1 MANTNELTIVQPDGE
16 TLVVDASTFR
26 TKPANIVRDL
36 AAEYAYDEFLPEFGE
51 TLEDRDTIASDVV
64 IDAMLEK
71 ASSIRNKHVLQFL
84 ARVSEQDALVA
95 RASDGDDDAK
105 AKLPKKTERV
115 RFERDLRRYQP
126 TRSRASVYAGQTRA
140 MLKTRISE
148 LVSSSLAGGAGV
160 NSGIAGTS
168 IPATTTNSTH
178 HHGGARRPPISHL
191 TTHQRTKASTR
202 WL

>member
-148 LVSSSLAGGAGV
+148 LETHIDALASAMRDAGMDV
-160 NSGIAGTS
+160 PAMPEFTPAPPASDDDTS
-168 IPATTTNSTH
+168 DTSDDD
-178 HHGGARRPPISHL
+178 
-191 TTHQRTKASTR
+191 ASDDDE
-202 WL
+202 